1 MHFMCNHSY
10 HQRCLS
16 DNETECPNCARAH
29 GVLREIRRKNEK
41 LAGQHE
47 LFVSEVREGGFDAL
61 AAGFGRG
68 MMRMTR
74 VDEVSG

>member
-1 MHFMCNHSY
+1 M
-10 HQRCLS
+10 
-16 DNETECPNCARAH
+16 
-29 GVLREIRRKNEK
+29 LREIRRNNEK